1 MTITTIIR
9 VICGIIL
16 LVNLW
21 LIGKYN
27 IQGMLVLIL
36 TIGLVLFFEYFIIE
50 YIPLEKLSEK
60 ELTSKIKKKT
70 KILIYKDINKI
81 QQSSKYIKNCYFIAA
96 AIVYIPLFLSNE
108 LTHNFISSLF
118 IWIASSLFLGALFQ
132 AMLFLYIYFK
142 NRNKVADVYQHYA
155 PISKNR
161 DELINIVR
169 ALDLKNKA
177 P

>member
-16 LVNLW
+16 LANLW

-27 IQGMLVLIL
+27 IQGILVLVL
-36 TIGLVLFFEYFIIE
+36 TFGLVLFFEYFIID

-60 ELTSKIKKKT
+60 ELIRKIKKKT

-81 QQSSKYIKNCYFIAA
+81 QQSSKHIKNCYFIAA

-108 LTHNFISSLF
+108 LTNNLIPSLF
-118 IWIASSLFLGALFQ
+118 IWAANALILGGVFQ
-132 AMLFLYIYFK
+132 AMLFLYIYLK
-142 NRNKVADVYQHYA
+142 NRNKVTNLYQHYVST
-155 PISKNR
+155 SKNK
-161 DELINIVR
+161 DELINTIIT
-169 ALDLKNKA
+169 LDLKSKA

>member
-27 IQGMLVLIL
+27 IQGILVLIL
-36 TIGLVLFFEYFIIE
+36 TIGLVLFFEYFIID

-96 AIVYIPLFLSNE
+96 AIAYIPLFVSNE
-108 LTHNFISSLF
+108 FTNNLIPSLF
-118 IWIASSLFLGALFQ
+118 IWAASTAILGGIFQ
-132 AMLFLYIYFK
+132 TMLFLYIYFK
-142 NRNKVADVYQHYA
+142 NRNKVADVYQHYV
-155 PISKNR
+155 PTSKNK